1 MVISGYGR
9 MGHMVEQVLLER
21 GIECAG
27 RTEDVASFPAEVA
40 AESVC
45 IDFTTPEAFRA
56 NYRVLAE
63 RFRAVVVGTTGW
75 SDIADDVRDCF
86 KECGTTLV
94 YASNFSIGVNV
105 MFALSDLAARKLSGA
120 GYRAS
125 IVETHHVHKLDAP
138 SGTARSLADIVSASA
153 DVEVPIE
160 SRRIGEVPGIHELT
174 FESDCD
180 RIVLT
185 HEAYSRKGF
194 AQGAVQAAVLAW
206 DIKGIYEFKE
216 LILK

>member
-27 RTEDVASFPAEVA
+27 RTENVASFPAEVA

-105 MFALSDLAARKLSGA
+105 MFALADLAARKLSGA
-120 GYRAS
+120 GYKAS

-153 DVEVPIE
+153 DEEVPIK